1 MTSATES
8 EITNT
13 VTEEKRVKGVCKW
26 FNNKSGYGF
35 LTVTDGDNKNSD
47 IFVYHSSLQVGNENQ
62 YKYLVQGEYVDFTVS
77 NVESSKSQG
86 KYEYHA
92 THVTGINGGK
102 LMCETRNEARVS
114 RPKSE
119 VTNPTFSSRSSSRR
133 LVKNVEATLEK
144 SVEKSLE
151 NKVVESEKDDWTQIK
166 PKDLGITPRG
176 RGRPSKSKSKVEVKI
191 K

>member
-35 LTVTDGDNKNSD
+35 LTITEGDKKGTD

-92 THVTGINGGK
+92 TNVTGINGGK

-119 VTNPTFSSRSSSRR
+119 MTNATFSSRSPYRR
-133 LVKNVEATLEK
+133 LVKNEKTTLEN
-144 SVEKSLE
+144 SLE
-151 NKVVESEKDDWTQIK
+151 KKETEKQIDVLEKGDWTQIK
-166 PKDLGITPRG
+166 SKDLANKGPGRG
-176 RGRPSKSKSKVEVKI
+176 RGRPRKSNPLL
-191 K
+191 

>member
-1 MTSATES
+1 MSQATETVTS
-8 EITNT
+8 NT
-13 VTEEKRVKGVCKW
+13 VTDEKRVKGVCKW

-35 LTVTDGDNKNSD
+35 LTVTEGEKKDSD
-47 IFVYHSSLQVGNENQ
+47 IFVYHSSLVVGNENQ

-92 THVTGINGGK
+92 TNVTGINGGK

-119 VTNPTFSSRSSSRR
+119 MRNENFLPRSQSRR
-133 LVKNVEATLEK
+133 LVKNEKPTLEK
-144 SVEKSLE
+144 SVESQQSE
-151 NKVVESEKDDWTQIK
+151 KVLEKDDWTQIK
-166 PKDLGITPRG
+166 TKDLAITGRG
-176 RGRPSKSKSKVEVKI
+176 RGRPPKSVQK
-191 K
+191 

>member
-1 MTSATES
+1 MSSSTETV
-8 EITNT
+8 ITNT
-13 VTEEKRVKGVCKW
+13 VTEEQRVKGVCKW

-35 LTVTDGDNKNSD
+35 LTITEGDKKDTD
-47 IFVYHSSLQVGNENQ
+47 IFVYHSSLRVDNENQ

-92 THVTGINGGK
+92 TNVTGINGGK

-119 VTNPTFSSRSSSRR
+119 MTNATFLSRTPSRR
-133 LVKNVEATLEK
+133 LVKSEKSTLEK
-144 SVEKSLE
+144 KTPDTRMDVLD
-151 NKVVESEKDDWTQIK
+151 KV
-166 PKDLGITPRG
+166 DLGEIKSKVLANSGRG
-176 RGRPSKSKSKVEVKI
+176 RGRPPKSK
-191 K
+191 